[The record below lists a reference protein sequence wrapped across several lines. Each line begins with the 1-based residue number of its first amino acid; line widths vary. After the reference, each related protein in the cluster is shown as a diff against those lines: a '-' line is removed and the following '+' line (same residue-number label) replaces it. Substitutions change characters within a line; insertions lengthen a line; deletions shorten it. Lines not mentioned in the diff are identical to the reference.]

1 MIFCYVKDFVQ
12 GGVELQA
19 SISIRATDYF
29 KQRPDFSADNPDD
42 FYGYTDIEWEVANVD
57 VFLEETGELLYSESV
72 QDLEKYGLQD
82 EDVHDWLLDQIEEGQ
97 WWDEEDYD

>member
-29 KQRPDFSADNPDD
+29 KQRPSFSADNPDD

-82 EDVHDWLLDQIEEGQ
+82 EDVHDWLLTQVEEGQ